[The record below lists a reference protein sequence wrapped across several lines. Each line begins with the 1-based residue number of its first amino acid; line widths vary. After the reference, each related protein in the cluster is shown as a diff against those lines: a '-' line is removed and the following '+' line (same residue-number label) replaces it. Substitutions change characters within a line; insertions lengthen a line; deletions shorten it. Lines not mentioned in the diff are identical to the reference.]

1 MNLLTPVRLTGV
13 LQGENQMKLH
23 VELSR
28 FRVKEGKTVQA
39 DEWMAFLNEHM
50 EDTLL
55 TLEGEKMYVETIFRE
70 VLDGR
75 EYLYWYSVQA
85 EGGIEVEDSE
95 SYIDKKHLEYW
106 EECID
111 SSYGMVNLEPQV
123 IMIPKPIYETMEELD
138 RQYDETYSYLN

>member
-1 MNLLTPVRLTGV
+1 
-13 LQGENQMKLH
+13 MKLT

-28 FRVKEGKTVQA
+28 FRVKEGKSTVVDQ
-39 DEWMAFLNEHM
+39 WMAFLNEHM

-85 EGGIEVEDSE
+85 EGGIDVENSE

-111 SSYGMVNLEPQV
+111 PSYGMVDLDPQV
-123 IMIPKPIYETMEELD
+123 IMIPKPVYETMEKLD
-138 RQYDETYSYLN
+138 KRYDETYKK

>member
-1 MNLLTPVRLTGV
+1 
-13 LQGENQMKLH
+13 MKLT
-23 VELSR
+23 VELPR
-28 FRVKEGKTVQA
+28 FRVKEGKTAQV

-85 EGGIEVEDSE
+85 EGDIDVEDSE
-95 SYIDKKHLEYW
+95 SYINKKHLEYW

-111 SSYGMVNLEPQV
+111 PSYGMVDLEPQV
-123 IMIPKPIYETMEELD
+123 IMIPKPIYETMEKLD
-138 RQYDETYSYLN
+138 KRYDETYKK

>member
-1 MNLLTPVRLTGV
+1 
-13 LQGENQMKLH
+13 
-23 VELSR
+23 
-28 FRVKEGKTVQA
+28 
-39 DEWMAFLNEHM
+39 
-50 EDTLL
+50 
-55 TLEGEKMYVETIFRE
+55 MYVETIFRE
-70 VLDGR
+70 VSDGH

-111 SSYGMVNLEPQV
+111 PSYGMVDLDPQV

-138 RQYDETYSYLN
+138 RQHDETFKK